1 MYLIFIKKKYIFNFL
16 VNVLKWLKNIMLC
29 LYYIINILFYGINLG
44 ENIDFMVDEVKKKI
58 GNIFII
64 ILF

>member
-44 ENIDFMVDEVKKKI
+44 ENIDFMVDEVKK
-58 GNIFII
+58 NW
-64 ILF
+64 

>member
-29 LYYIINILFYGINLG
+29 LYYIINILLYGINLG
-44 ENIDFMVDEVKKKI
+44 ENIDFMVDEVKKNLVI
-58 GNIFII
+58 Y
-64 ILF
+64 L

>member
-44 ENIDFMVDEVKKKI
+44 ENIDFMVDEVKKK
-58 GNIFII
+58 NW
-64 ILF
+64 